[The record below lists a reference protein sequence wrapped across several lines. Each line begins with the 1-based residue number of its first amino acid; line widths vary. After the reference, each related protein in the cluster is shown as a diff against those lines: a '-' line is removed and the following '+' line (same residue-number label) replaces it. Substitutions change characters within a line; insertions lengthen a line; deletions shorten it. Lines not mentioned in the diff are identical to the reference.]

1 MFDFEGFETEIDE
14 AGKRR
19 RYVEKNRSYGFSA
32 TIPHNTR
39 LTELSNRLMLPEMEK
54 SHETNPWKYYASYLN
69 RLRLYDINDR
79 PGQARVGEYSLDER
93 KKSNLCKVEDR
104 AVPKYMD
111 NLVLHIH
118 AIERNGKITS
128 IWLSSLI

>member
-1 MFDFEGFETEIDE
+1 
-14 AGKRR
+14 
-19 RYVEKNRSYGFSA
+19 
-32 TIPHNTR
+32 
-39 LTELSNRLMLPEMEK
+39 MLPEMEK